1 MTRDRARAQFL
12 RLSLAQSPGHAGN
25 IEDVGVDPSTGSSSD
40 DASSSGPPSTT
51 RKRLG
56 ELLVDG
62 SLITREQLHEAL
74 EAPRDAGKKLGQV
87 LVERGW
93 LTESQLAQALSRQL
107 SVPWVALQHV
117 DFSRQL
123 LGRVPRTVAESHCL
137 IPVFVRHVKGQGET
151 LYIAMDDPTN
161 DEVLSTI
168 ATLTKLPTRPMIA
181 ATTDIRN
188 AIRTF
193 YGGEAAPP
201 SSLESASA
209 TSPNATKPAT
219 AAPALRDQPD
229 EEPSTKRT
237 RKRGST
243 EPPTDKKVEK
253 KGGTTGFS
261 LTLLDGTTIAL
272 PSARRGKAGTPKHA
286 SDDATATRSS
296 EPSPADK
303 PARTSSRP
311 EDVVDALVSLLVR
324 KGLLSETELTD
335 ELKKKRGAR

>member
-1 MTRDRARAQFL
+1 M
-12 RLSLAQSPGHAGN
+12 S
-25 IEDVGVDPSTGSSSD
+25 
-40 DASSSGPPSTT
+40 PPSPPSAT

-62 SLITREQLHEAL
+62 LLITREQLQEAL
-74 EAPRDAGKKLGQV
+74 DAPRDPGKKLGQV

-123 LGRVPRTVAESHCL
+123 LGRVPRAVAETHCL
-137 IPVFVRHVKGQGET
+137 IPVFLRHVKGQGET

-161 DEVLSTI
+161 DEVLSTVS
-168 ATLTKLPTRPMIA
+168 TLTSLPTRPMIA
-181 ATTDIRN
+181 ATSDIRN
-188 AIRTF
+188 AIRTY
-193 YGGEAAPP
+193 YGGDSPP
-201 SSLESASA
+201 SSSRESAPMPP
-209 TSPNATKPAT
+209 PNATKPAT
-219 AAPALRDQPD
+219 PPPALRDQPD

-243 EPPTDKKVEK
+243 EPPTGKKVGE

-272 PSARRGKAGTPKHA
+272 PATRRGNVETPKHPADAAA
-286 SDDATATRSS
+286 SSRSR
-296 EPSPADK
+296 EPSRTEI

-311 EDVVDALVSLLVR
+311 EEVVDALVSLLVR
-324 KGLLSETELTD
+324 KGLLSESELTD
-335 ELKKKRGAR
+335 ELKRKR